1 MTCYLGQMLCFTMG
15 YMLICVVCVSAVVLE
30 KFDFSRPPL
39 YQDPRGAARCLWL
52 HEANSRRLRTVPNG
66 PEREKA
72 RRDVAADI
80 ERYVEV
86 PVQAKAKCVAD

>member
-1 MTCYLGQMLCFTMG
+1 MH
-15 YMLICVVCVSAVVLE
+15 MLICVVCVSAVVR
-30 KFDFSRPPL
+30 KSRFLSSPL